1 MPRSIIRVA
10 TVAAFGL
17 ILAACGGDTGGT
29 SGTSGTSAGEPPS
42 TVEAAAFAE
51 GLCTTVTDFQNDLE
65 AESTAF
71 QQALSAASPEDVLD
85 GVAGFLGTAS
95 DRSQQAAD
103 EIAALG
109 VPDVSNG
116 EEVVSTFV
124 DSLEQLADLFAAT
137 KAEVE
142 GLSSADPEALAAGL
156 TQVGE
161 DLTEA
166 GTAIG
171 SAFADLESPDL
182 DSAAADVPACAGLI

>member
-1 MPRSIIRVA
+1 MPRSIMRGA
-10 TVAAFGL
+10 AVAAFGL
-17 ILAACGGDTGGT
+17 ILAACGGDSSGTTPGGGGT
-29 SGTSGTSAGEPPS
+29 GEPPE
-42 TVEAAAFAE
+42 TVEAAVFAE
-51 GLCTTVTDFQNDLE
+51 GLCTAVTDFQNDLE

-71 QQALSAASPEDVLD
+71 QEALSAASPEDVLD

-103 EIAALG
+103 EIVALG

-124 DSLEQLADLFAAT
+124 DSLQQLADLFAAT